1 MPRILI
7 TDGME
12 ASAVDELK
20 ALGFEVVQQFFPLE
34 ELKKQVQ
41 LFDCIV
47 VRSATKITREVIDA
61 AVITNRLKL
70 IIRGGVGIDNIDL
83 EYATE
88 HNILVKNTPLA
99 SSISVAE
106 LALGQMISLARFTYI
121 SNVTMREGKWNKK
134 QYTGMELY
142 GKTLGLLGFGRI
154 SIELAK
160 RAHAI
165 GMKIIYNN
173 RSGEKPGFPD
183 YHYASFDNLLSKSD
197 FISIHT
203 PAMVDDTPLIG
214 TAEFK
219 KMKDKVF
226 LINCARGG
234 LIDEEALLDALDSGK
249 VASAALDVFSKEP
262 ISNERLYKHEKIS
275 LTPHIGGSTEE
286 AQFRIGEEIVSII
299 KNTFKTD

>member
-12 ASAVDELK
+12 ASAVEDLK
-20 ALGFEVVQQFFPLE
+20 NMGFEVVEQFYPLE
-34 ELKKQVQ
+34 ELKEQVQ
-41 LFDCIV
+41 LFDCMI
-47 VRSATKITREVIDA
+47 VRSATKVTKEVIDSA
-61 AVITNRLKL
+61 IKTNKLKL

-83 EYATE
+83 EYATK
-88 HNILVKNTPLA
+88 HNIEVKNTPLA

-134 QYTGMELY
+134 QYTGVELY

-165 GMKIIYNN
+165 GMKVIYNN
-173 RSGEKPGFPD
+173 RSGEKAGFPD

-203 PAMVDDTPLIG
+203 PAMMDDSPLIG
-214 TAEFK
+214 ADEFK

-249 VASAALDVFSKEP
+249 VAGAALDVFSKEP
-262 ISNERLYKHEKIS
+262 ILNERLYKHEKIA
-275 LTPHIGGSTEE
+275 LTPHIGGSTDE
-286 AQFRIGEEIVSII
+286 AQYRIGEEIVSII